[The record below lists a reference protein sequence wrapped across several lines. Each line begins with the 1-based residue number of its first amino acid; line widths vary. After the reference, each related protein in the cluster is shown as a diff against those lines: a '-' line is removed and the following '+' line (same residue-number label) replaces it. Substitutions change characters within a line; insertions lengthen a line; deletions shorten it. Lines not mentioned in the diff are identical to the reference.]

1 MEYGV
6 LFGRS
11 YYLDNEIRHRR
22 PRIYLSEYLQ
32 NSKFIFEGIIK
43 TMPIFQ
49 DLFMSVLM
57 YNLWKI
63 LVNSVFNHILTIS
76 YENFHKYGKISSYL
90 R

>member
-11 YYLDNEIRHRR
+11 CHLDNGIRHQR

-32 NSKFIFEGIIK
+32 NSKFVFEGRIK
-43 TMPIFQ
+43 NIPILQ

-57 YNLWKI
+57 YNL
-63 LVNSVFNHILTIS
+63 
-76 YENFHKYGKISSYL
+76 
-90 R
+90 